1 LIFAVF
7 PYKFTISKFTSNNL
21 QKGNNTMYED
31 KKKTKKVYVESKCVS
46 RDDCCWDE
54 TPEALEVVTVNKKS
68 QDSEWPAHWQRV
80 Q

>member
-1 LIFAVF
+1 
-7 PYKFTISKFTSNNL
+7 
-21 QKGNNTMYED
+21 MYED
-31 KKKTKKVYVESKCVS
+31 KKKTKKVYVESRCVS

-54 TPEALEVVTVNKKS
+54 TPETPEVVTVNEKS

>member
-1 LIFAVF
+1 MIFAVF

-31 KKKTKKVYVESKCVS
+31 KKKTKKVYVESRCVS

-54 TPEALEVVTVNKKS
+54 TPETPEVVTVNEKS

>member
-1 LIFAVF
+1 LIFEVF
-7 PYKFTISKFTSNNL
+7 PYKFTISKFTKTIYK
-21 QKGNNTMYED
+21 KGNNTMYED

-54 TPEALEVVTVNKKS
+54 TPEALEVVTVNSKS
-68 QDSEWPAHWQRV
+68 EKTEWPAHWQKV

>member
-1 LIFAVF
+1 MIFAVF

-54 TPEALEVVTVNKKS
+54 TPEALEVVTVNSKS
-68 QDSEWPAHWQRV
+68 EKTEWPACWQRI

>member
-54 TPEALEVVTVNKKS
+54 TPEVLEVVTVNSKLEKT
-68 QDSEWPAHWQRV
+68 EWPAHWQKV

>member
-1 LIFAVF
+1 MIFAVF

-54 TPEALEVVTVNKKS
+54 TPEVLEVVTVNSKS
-68 QDSEWPAHWQRV
+68 EKTEWPAHWQKV

>member
-1 LIFAVF
+1 MIFAVF
-7 PYKFTISKFTSNNL
+7 SYKFTISKFTSNNL

-31 KKKTKKVYVESKCVS
+31 KKKTKKVYVESRCVS

-54 TPEALEVVTVNKKS
+54 TPEALKVVTVDLKLEHA
-68 QDSEWPAHWQRV
+68 EWPEHWQKV

>member
-1 LIFAVF
+1 VDF

-31 KKKTKKVYVESKCVS
+31 KKKTKKVYVESRCVS

-54 TPEALEVVTVNKKS
+54 TPDTEIVVNSKQQQEA
-68 QDSEWPAHWQRV
+68 EWPEHWKVV